1 MACALALLRNGYRVT
16 VVDPRE
22 PGHGASW
29 GNAATIANY
38 HCIPLGSPQVIR
50 KLPSLLL
57 GADSPL
63 VIRWSYLP
71 KLAPW
76 LARFLL
82 VCWPPRVAA
91 IAEALAAL
99 QHNADTD
106 YQPLLELAD
115 AKDLLVRNGCL
126 YLYGSAASYARARP
140 EIRLR
145 REHGVP
151 LQ

>member
-1 MACALALLRNGYRVT
+1 MAHAFGGETRSTGSNGGAKTVVIIGAGIIGMASALALLRNGYRVT

-71 KLAPW
+71 KLAPR
-76 LARFLL
+76 LARFVLD
-82 VCWPPRVAA
+82 CWPPRVAA

-99 QHNADTD
+99 QHNADT
-106 YQPLLELAD
+106 E
-115 AKDLLVRNGCL
+115 
-126 YLYGSAASYARARP
+126 
-140 EIRLR
+140 
-145 REHGVP
+145 
-151 LQ
+151 